1 MHTRHPA
8 FENYLFIVFCSFN
21 ANSVFVLCL
30 KPYPED
36 PAVYKPLSQEELQ
49 RIKNEKKQKQNERKQ
64 KISENRKHSVSAPSR
79 PRGKLSSLFFLNLA
93 FFLFVYLEIIAGP
106 ARWQDLPENSKT

>member
-1 MHTRHPA
+1 MLT
-8 FENYLFIVFCSFN
+8 
-21 ANSVFVLCL
+21 SVFVLCL

-64 KISENRKHSVSAPSR
+64 KISENRKHLASVR
-79 PRGKLSSLFFLNLA
+79 VVQKNLVFVVGLSQRLADPEVSCLLFSFSIWH
-93 FFLFVYLEIIAGP
+93 FFLFLYLEIVAGP
-106 ARWQDLPENSKT
+106 ARRQGLTENSKT

>member
-1 MHTRHPA
+1 MVIICTQ
-8 FENYLFIVFCSFN
+8 LFN
-21 ANSVFVLCL
+21 ANFYVYILCL

-64 KISENRKHSVSAPSR
+64 KISENRKHLASVR
-79 PRGKLSSLFFLNLA
+79 VVQKNLVFVVGLSQRLADPEVRHLFFPLTLHISLLVNL
-93 FFLFVYLEIIAGP
+93 I
-106 ARWQDLPENSKT
+106 WK

>member
-1 MHTRHPA
+1 MHTHHPA

-64 KISENRKHSVSAPSR
+64 KISENRKHLASVR
-79 PRGKLSSLFFLNLA
+79 VVQKNLVFVVGLSQRLADPEVSCLLFSSSTWHF
-93 FFLFVYLEIIAGP
+93 FFLFI
-106 ARWQDLPENSKT
+106 WK

>member
-1 MHTRHPA
+1 MFA
-8 FENYLFIVFCSFN
+8 
-21 ANSVFVLCL
+21 LCL

-64 KISENRKHSVSAPSR
+64 KISENRKHLASVRVVQKNLVFVVGLSQRLADPEVS
-79 PRGKLSSLFFLNLA
+79 PLLFSLSSWLDIFSFCLSY
-93 FFLFVYLEIIAGP
+93 FEITADP
-106 ARWQDLPENSKT
+106 A

>member
-1 MHTRHPA
+1 MQ
-8 FENYLFIVFCSFN
+8 CSFYLMLT
-21 ANSVFVLCL
+21 SVFVLYL

-64 KISENRKHSVSAPSR
+64 KISENRKHLASVRVVQKNLVFVVGLSQRLADPEVSPLLFSFSAWHF
-79 PRGKLSSLFFLNLA
+79 GGGG
-93 FFLFVYLEIIAGP
+93 VYLEVTADP
-106 ARWQDLPENSKT
+106 AQLARFT